1 MKLRIARNAQKG
13 LAVCFL
19 LCSFII
25 CAHAQTSTLTFKNG
39 KATVKKIIQP
49 RRESDAHFYL
59 LKLRKGQTVAI
70 KVIAGSLFLSKENEC
85 SMFFELFDDKGEAVF
100 IGDSMT
106 GIDDWKGEIEKTG
119 NYKIKVA
126 LSCIEGFTAS
136 QLRKK
141 KPTLNYSLQVQV
153 K

>member
-1 MKLRIARNAQKG
+1 MKSRIAYHAQKN

-19 LCSFII
+19 MCSLVI
-25 CAHAQTSTLTFKNG
+25 CAHSQTSTLTFKNG

-59 LKLRKGQTVAI
+59 LKLRKGQLVEI
-70 KVIAGSLFLSKENEC
+70 KVIAGSIFLSKENEC
-85 SMFFELFDDKGEAVF
+85 SVFFELFDDKGEAVF

-106 GIDDWKGEIEKTG
+106 GIDEWDGEIEKTG

-126 LSCIEGFTAS
+126 MSCIEGFTAS

-141 KPTLNYSLQVQV
+141 QPTFNYTLQAQM